1 MIETLLKKYSLS
13 PRRTANRAREAREA
27 AQNLRRR
34 AAINPSSAT
43 LKALAK
49 RSK

>member
-1 MIETLLKKYSLS
+1 MIDTLLKKYSLM
-13 PRRTANRAREAREA
+13 PRRTANRARESRDT

-34 AAINPSSAT
+34 ALNNLSSAT

>member
-1 MIETLLKKYSLS
+1 MIDTLIKKFVLM
-13 PRRTANRAREAREA
+13 PRRTTNRAREARDT

-34 AAINPSSAT
+34 ALNNPTSAA